1 MRYQSV
7 DDTLHLT
14 VKSQNLTYIVIL
26 TPSGVSRV
34 GVTWGGNWWVS
45 PFFLEKNL
53 RTFLASESDWPF
65 LAVISSPLPSS
76 YVVYPVFFINSATKN
91 HFRSGVTLP
100 GWCHPGLSASRP
112 LVTPLNITRGNLHD
126 ADKRAYLCSSDHS
139 LCWRASQTAKRLR
152 R

>member
-1 MRYQSV
+1 VRYQSV

-91 HFRSGVTLP
+91 HFRSGVT
-100 GWCHPGLSASRP
+100 P
-112 LVTPLNITRGNLHD
+112 LEGVTRGSPSPAPPPSD
-126 ADKRAYLCSSDHS
+126 ANIMVSCSLQLLRYFS
-139 LCWRASQTAKRLR
+139 LAWQKYSEFEWALQ
-152 R
+152 